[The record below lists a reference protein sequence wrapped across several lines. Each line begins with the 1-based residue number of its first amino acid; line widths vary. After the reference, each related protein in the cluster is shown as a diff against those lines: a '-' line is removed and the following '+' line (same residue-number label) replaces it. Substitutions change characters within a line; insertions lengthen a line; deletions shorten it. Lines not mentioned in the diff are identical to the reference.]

1 MLHPSA
7 ASYEDP
13 GLKPNARGCTLRITA
28 RSGSLLLPADIEAK
42 QEAALVA
49 AVPDKLRADV
59 LLVPHH
65 GSGTSST
72 PAFLAAVRPQHGI
85 FQLGYRNRYHH
96 PRADVLQRYVD
107 LGAGIWRTDEAGAV
121 SLTFGDRTDVSAW
134 RAQHRRYWHGR

>member
-1 MLHPSA
+1 MTT
-7 ASYEDP
+7 
-13 GLKPNARGCTLRITA
+13 RT
-28 RSGSLLLPADIEAK
+28 GSLLLPADIEAP

-49 AVPDKLRADV
+49 AVPEKLRADV

-72 PAFLAAVRPQHGI
+72 PGFLAAVQPQHAV

-107 LGAGIWRTDEAGAV
+107 MGAGIWRTDEAGAV
-121 SLTFGDRTDVSAW
+121 TLVFGNRVGVTAW
-134 RAQHRRYWHGR
+134 RAQHPRYWYGR